1 MHTKPTQN
9 SPRGGG
15 RGSAGKQPRP
25 CEIKVQPAGEASTEV
40 TARGGAASSKLTATE
55 MRSPWRSRRSARG
68 APGPPACASPL
79 SLNGMT
85 QCGRPPGKSHM
96 VPGSGGTARKECD
109 DPRTPP
115 ARKSRWP
122 PTSAAPPPAAGPP
135 LPLPLPL
142 PAPAAATG
150 SVPPGMATSSKPQ
163 FVYAAAG
170 AQQPGRLRL
179 GRPRQLWQPGHGQ
192 LWLTRLRQLWRL
204 RQQGPRHLGGRPRS
218 RPRSS
223 GAARARASRSSRR
236 AG

>member
-25 CEIKVQPAGEASTEV
+25 CEIKVHPAGEASTEV

-122 PTSAAPPPAAGPP
+122 PTSAAAPPAAGP
-135 LPLPLPL
+135 PLPL

-150 SVPPGMATSSKPQ
+150 SVPPGMATGSKPQ

-179 GRPRQLWQPGHGQ
+179 WRLWQ